1 MNFIKSIREN
11 LKDPKKKAL
20 TQLGIYL
27 VFFIFVFAVLSGSN
41 PPTENYIEEEIPV
54 GINSYEY
61 IYKINNNGV
70 LLEVN
75 GTLTDTEEIFNY
87 NGLQYSKIGNVVY
100 LNNEIVTEIFNT
112 DLYKY
117 NNIETLI
124 EKSEFIEK
132 TTYKDNNEKTTYN
145 ISMDKYFSVIN
156 EINNCTNIDCTVI
169 NSNIVVES
177 SDNINKV
184 TIDLTNYYGYLY
196 TIEINYNNINNIE
209 KISTN

>member
-1 MNFIKSIREN
+1 MNFIKNIREN

-20 TQLGIYL
+20 TQLGIYG
-27 VFFIFVFAVLSGSN
+27 VFFIFVFAVLSNSN
-41 PPTENYIEEEIPV
+41 APVENYIEEEIPV
-54 GINSYEY
+54 GVNSYEY

-70 LLEVN
+70 LSEVN
-75 GTLTDTEEIFNY
+75 GTLTETEEIFNY
-87 NGLQYSKIGNVVY
+87 NGLKYFKIDGVVY
-100 LNNEIVTEIFNT
+100 LNNEIVTEVFNT

-124 EKSEFIEK
+124 KDSEFIEK
-132 TTYKDNNEKTTYN
+132 ITYKDNTEKTTYN
-145 ISMDKYFSVIN
+145 ISMDKYFNVTN
-156 EINNCTNIDCTVI
+156 EVNNCTTMDCTIV
-169 NSNIVVES
+169 NSSIIVES

-209 KISTN
+209 KVSTN